1 MAQTAMGISCPV
13 ASGKLFSSSGMMSV
27 SNSTN
32 RVENTRRQRRRR
44 AEKETTSGLQRT
56 ISGGFDLKQILTL

>member
-32 RVENTRRQRRRR
+32 RVENVKKTEEEEESRERDNKRL
-44 AEKETTSGLQRT
+44 ATSC
-56 ISGGFDLKQILTL
+56 